1 MEEWKNALV
10 LPVLFGWLV
19 VLVITI
25 FISKTLF
32 FVVLVLPALILINFF
47 SHGALSEAT
56 IQLISTLFSISI
68 GGIYAAFLMMRR
80 QVQEMLAEL
89 LVAGQ
94 AKKQRA

>member
-1 MEEWKNALV
+1 MEEWKNVLV
-10 LPVLFGWLV
+10 LPVLVGWFV
-19 VLVITI
+19 VLVFTI
-25 FISKTLF
+25 FVSKTLF

-47 SHGALSEAT
+47 SQGVFSGTT

-68 GGIYAAFLMMRR
+68 EGIYIVFSMMRR

-94 AKKQRA
+94 AEKQRA